1 MLPLLHLFD
10 VRQMHL
16 CRLRRDMS
24 KEQEL
29 RQRLKSID
37 SDLNSATGANI
48 QRRIDVVSGAV
59 HMRQGVQTTSGD
71 IELDDASQRQLFVVL
86 REMQEAIENLR
97 DVMKQDQQELNYIL
111 RETAPQSNGTMPP
124 TMLLL

>member
-1 MLPLLHLFD
+1 
-10 VRQMHL
+10 
-16 CRLRRDMS
+16 MS
-24 KEQEL
+24 KEKEL
-29 RQRLKSID
+29 LQRLKSIH

-59 HMRQGVQTTSGD
+59 HMQTLGQGQQSGTGE
-71 IELDDASQRQLFVVL
+71 IGLDDASQRQLFVVL

-97 DVMKQDQQELNYIL
+97 DVMKQDQQELNYIM
-111 RETAPQSNGTMPP
+111 RETTPQSNGTMPP